1 MSEND
6 TLPPGPPQAPPQAP
20 PPASGEGSNDERT
33 WGLLAHLSALS
44 GFVVPFG
51 NVLGPLIV
59 WQVKK
64 NEMAFVDDQGKEALN
79 FQITLLLELLV
90 AFLLCF
96 VLIGILLLPLVA
108 LYGLVMTI
116 IGGVQANNGV
126 RYRYPFTLRLIT

>member
-6 TLPPGPPQAPPQAP
+6 TLPPSPPQAPP

-51 NVLGPLIV
+51 SVLGPLIV

-64 NEMAFVDDQGKEALN
+64 NEMPFVDDQGKEALN
-79 FQITLLLELLV
+79 FQITLFLEVLV
-90 AFLLCF
+90 ACLLMF
-96 VLIGILLLPLVA
+96 VLIGFLLLPAVL

>member
-6 TLPPGPPQAPPQAP
+6 TLPPSPPQAPP

-51 NVLGPLIV
+51 SVIGPLII

-64 NEMAFVDDQGKEALN
+64 NEMPFVDDQGKEALN
-79 FQITLLLELLV
+79 FQITMAIAAIICIVLML
-90 AFLLCF
+90 
-96 VLIGILLLPLVA
+96 VLIGLLLIWIVGAVDLIFIVVA
-108 LYGLVMTI
+108 AI
-116 IGGVQANNGV
+116 SANNGQA
-126 RYRYPFTLRLIT
+126 YRYPFNLRLVK